1 MPLSPLELQ
10 TILPVA
16 GIDRRDRA
24 RLATRSHL
32 MDYRAGDRLYRAG
45 EPCPNIGIV
54 RAGFVW
60 LFRVDR
66 DGKEV
71 TTGIVGPGGLLSV
84 DPLLGRAIHGSEAEA
99 LNRVQIMEIPV
110 ESITALGTQDTAFMA
125 SLVDALHGR
134 IANSYA
140 DIAARAGISLP
151 RRVLYVLR
159 LLAPPSIGYGPP
171 EPMRSLPL
179 RISHDQLS
187 RVIGSDRTAITRAL
201 RALEDSGQI
210 QREHGR
216 ITHVQRAT
224 GETRISA

>member
-110 ESITALGTQDTAFMA
+110 ESITALGTRDTAFLA
-125 SLVDALHGR
+125 SLVDALRSDCKHICRYRGPGGN
-134 IANSYA
+134 IV
-140 DIAARAGISLP
+140 AAAGAVRP
-151 RRVLYVLR
+151 
-159 LLAPPSIGYGPP
+159 APP
-171 EPMRSLPL
+171 RA
-179 RISHDQLS
+179 
-187 RVIGSDRTAITRAL
+187 AIYWL
-201 RALEDSGQI
+201 W
-210 QREHGR
+210 
-216 ITHVQRAT
+216 
-224 GETRISA
+224 SAGTDAQPSTPHLT